1 MKYEN
6 TKIYFKNCDYS
17 LHFFN
22 IKTYSFQ
29 NTCYKKCPDLT
40 TLNTVSEEC
49 ECTYYK
55 YYLDLTKTEFKCLNE
70 NEQCKDYSQFSI
82 ISKKE
87 CSSESECINQNYKIF
102 NSFCYDSCP
111 ENTEENNNY
120 CGCKFH
126 FYIDGNEYFC
136 FPEEKSCG
144 DTDHPIESNTNR
156 CFLSKE
162 NCIVE
167 RNKFFNNLC
176 YISSCPA
183 NTNDNDGDGVCSCS
197 YFFYKNLSTNL
208 YVCLNQNEEC
218 SSKGYN
224 FKIDAINQ
232 CFDSL
237 EDCRNKGFKNFNGQC
252 YKECPNNSNDM
263 NNDGICECSNFYFKD
278 KNTNLF
284 NCLGEDETCVLKG
297 YEKKN

>member
-29 NTCYKKCPDLT
+29 KTCYKKCPDLT

-49 ECTYYK
+49 GCTYYK

-87 CSSESECINQNYKIF
+87 CASESECINQNYKIF

-120 CGCKFH
+120 CGCKFL

-136 FPEEKSCG
+136 FPEGKSCG
-144 DTDHPIESNTNR
+144 DTDHPIESNTKR

-167 RNKFFNNLC
+167 SNKFLIIYVIYLHVLLIQTITMVMVFVLAL
-176 YISSCPA
+176 IFFIKICPQTYMFA
-183 NTNDNDGDGVCSCS
+183 LIKM
-197 YFFYKNLSTNL
+197 KNVL
-208 YVCLNQNEEC
+208 Q
-218 SSKGYN
+218 
-224 FKIDAINQ
+224 
-232 CFDSL
+232 
-237 EDCRNKGFKNFNGQC
+237 
-252 YKECPNNSNDM
+252 
-263 NNDGICECSNFYFKD
+263 KD
-278 KNTNLF
+278 II
-284 NCLGEDETCVLKG
+284 LK
-297 YEKKN
+297 